1 MLAAILAAAGL
12 CACSNDSD
20 EVAEGRTELSK
31 GNTAT
36 EELAGSPQLLE
47 LKYPVTELEYPSHA
61 LTGAVTDIADE

>member
-20 EVAEGRTELSK
+20 EVAEGRAELSK

-36 EELAGSPQLLE
+36 EELADSPQLVE
-47 LKYPVTELEYPSHA
+47 LQYMVAELEYPSYE
-61 LTGAVTDIADE
+61 LTADVTDIADE